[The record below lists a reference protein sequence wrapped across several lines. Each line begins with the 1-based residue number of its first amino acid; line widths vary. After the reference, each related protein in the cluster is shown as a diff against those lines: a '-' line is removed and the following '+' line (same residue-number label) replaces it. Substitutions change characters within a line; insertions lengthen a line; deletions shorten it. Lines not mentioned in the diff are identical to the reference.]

1 MQRRLLLALSLLAC
15 SAGALSAQTQPSA
28 EPKSASGIPNSSTT
42 APATA
47 PSSNPTPAPATP
59 PAAEPSPAPA
69 ANPKAT
75 PQPGALPASPNSN
88 PASPSSNSAAP
99 ASNSGSSNTTSSPSA
114 APSSTASPSPNA
126 SDKASDKSVASP
138 SALPASPQQPKTE
151 ILDSSAT
158 SGANGRDPIL
168 DPPPFPSG
176 NATLVGGIIRDVD
189 HVRNRMAVA
198 VFGGGRWTVFFDERT
213 HIFRNGAETTNL
225 ALKKGERVYVDTM
238 LDGARH
244 DIFARNIRVG
254 VNTPPADA
262 DGQIMAVDT
271 AHGEITLR
279 DSINSV
285 PVHFG
290 VDKETRISSGATPT
304 SLQQI
309 KTGALVHVKFAP
321 ESGNRG
327 VAREIIITAAPGA
340 AFTFLGN
347 LTFLDLHRG
356 LLAIHNLTD
365 NKNYDIHFRPDRT
378 QQAASLGIG
387 SNVKIIATFEG
398 THYTAQSIA
407 LNDESGKPQK
417 E

>member
-15 SAGALSAQTQPSA
+15 FSGVISGQTQPSA
-28 EPKSASGIPNSSTT
+28 EPKSASGIPNTSAPGT
-42 APATA
+42 ATVPNTNSA
-47 PSSNPTPAPATP
+47 PVTAPATP
-59 PAAEPSPAPA
+59 PSTEPSPV
-69 ANPKAT
+69 
-75 PQPGALPASPNSN
+75 
-88 PASPSSNSAAP
+88 
-99 ASNSGSSNTTSSPSA
+99 SNSGSTRTTSSPSS
-114 APSSTASPSPNA
+114 APSS
-126 SDKASDKSVASP
+126 DKGPDKSVAP
-138 SALPASPQQPKTE
+138 ASALPAAPQQPKTE

-158 SGANGRDPIL
+158 SGAVGANGRDPIL

-189 HVRNRMAVA
+189 HVRNRMVVA

-254 VNTPPADA
+254 VSAPPADA
-262 DGQIMAVDT
+262 DGQIMVVDK

-304 SLQQI
+304 SLQQL

-327 VAREIIITAAPGA
+327 VAREIIITASPGA

-356 LLAIHNLTD
+356 LLAIHNVTD

-378 QQAASLGIG
+378 QQAANLGIG

-398 THYTAQSIA
+398 TQYTAQSIA
-407 LNDESGKPQK
+407 LTDEAGKPQK

>member
-1 MQRRLLLALSLLAC
+1 MQRRLFLAILLLTC
-15 SAGALSAQTQPSA
+15 STGALSAQTQPSA

-75 PQPGALPASPNSN
+75 PQPGALPASPNSNPASPNSN

-158 SGANGRDPIL
+158 SGAAGANGRDPIL

-213 HIFRNGAETTNL
+213 HIFRNGAETTNV
-225 ALKKGERVYVDTM
+225 ALKKGERVYVDT
-238 LDGARH
+238 
-244 DIFARNIRVG
+244 
-254 VNTPPADA
+254 
-262 DGQIMAVDT
+262 
-271 AHGEITLR
+271 
-279 DSINSV
+279 
-285 PVHFG
+285 
-290 VDKETRISSGATPT
+290 
-304 SLQQI
+304 
-309 KTGALVHVKFAP
+309 
-321 ESGNRG
+321 
-327 VAREIIITAAPGA
+327 
-340 AFTFLGN
+340 
-347 LTFLDLHRG
+347 
-356 LLAIHNLTD
+356 
-365 NKNYDIHFRPDRT
+365 
-378 QQAASLGIG
+378 
-387 SNVKIIATFEG
+387 
-398 THYTAQSIA
+398 
-407 LNDESGKPQK
+407 
-417 E
+417 